1 MSLSGLGHGS
11 AGKRAYYPSRK
22 LKSSSQD
29 SFQATPKHPE
39 HQFQGTQCPLLAS
52 VSTCTHMYTYM
63 HAFKKNILKCHYE
76 TYHFVQWIYIN
87 CFKLARW
94 IFLAGTNF
102 QFSIQLNPQL
112 SRVVS
117 SPASSWSHMVSF
129 SSSLWAH
136 IAKAWAKKR
145 RSKQG
150 HLLRR
155 LVLGAEGQTELA
167 LFNSYPVSGGGWY
180 HMPWDVAPT
189 HLTHIDLTSFFLWWI
204 FLHQIAKSQSE
215 AMLNMQVL
223 LREAHKSHR

>member
-1 MSLSGLGHGS
+1 MAQQVREHTALPENSSPVPRTHFKQL
-11 AGKRAYYPSRK
+11 PSTQN
-22 LKSSSQD
+22 SSSKGH
-29 SFQATPKHPE
+29 SALFW
-39 HQFQGTQCPLLAS
+39 PLWAP
-52 VSTCTHMYTYM
+52 VPICTYICMLL
-63 HAFKKNILKCHYE
+63 KKILKCHYE

-155 LVLGAEGQTELA
+155 LVLGAEDKLNWLYLIATQCLEGGDIICLEMLPPHTSHTLISH
-167 LFNSYPVSGGGWY
+167 LSSYGGY
-180 HMPWDVAPT
+180 
-189 HLTHIDLTSFFLWWI
+189 FFT
-204 FLHQIAKSQSE
+204 K
-215 AMLNMQVL
+215 
-223 LREAHKSHR
+223 